1 MTISVVGAHW
11 IDGEWIPSAGTA
23 KFEAVSPVDGAV
35 IGSVPEGGRAAA
47 EAAVAAARRTFFHS
61 QWASSPRLRADVLLA
76 QAASVEARRDDLS
89 RLLSIET
96 GKLIGVARMEIDAA
110 ASELRYYA
118 GLSRTIAGRML
129 EIEPGVY
136 SHLVREPAG
145 IAAIITPW
153 NAPAILLV
161 RSLGPALAAGCTVV
175 MKPAPQ
181 SSLFHTALLRCLA
194 DVRAMPVGVLNSFCE
209 AGNAGSEILVE
220 SPDVDVLSF
229 TGSAAIGRKIM
240 AAASGTLKRL
250 NLELGGKAPAIVF
263 EDCDIDS
270 VAPRLAAA
278 GLILTGQQCTAL
290 SRVLVH
296 ESRYDALAKALSAAL
311 AAMRVGRSDDERSEI
326 GPLIDVRSRN
336 RVRHLV
342 EAYANNALLKGGVA
356 KDLPSGGAYLGPSLL
371 AIDDLDSPV
380 VQDEIFGP
388 VLNIERF
395 ATEAEAVAKANATR
409 YGLSASVWT
418 HDLDRAYRVSRALRS
433 GTVWLND
440 HNKLFPEAETGGYR
454 DSGFG
459 RLHGIDGVNEFL
471 STKHIYHRFGRV
483 HESNPLNSLVH
494 R

>member
-11 IDGEWIPSAGTA
+11 IDGEWIPSAGAT
-23 KFEAVSPVDGAV
+23 KFQAVSPVDGAV
-35 IGSVPEGGRAAA
+35 IGSVPEGGQAAA
-47 EAAVAAARRTFFHS
+47 EAAIAAARRAFFQS

-76 QAASVEARRDDLS
+76 QAASLESRSDDLS

-96 GKLIGVARMEIDAA
+96 GKLIGVARMEIAAA

-118 GLSRTIAGRML
+118 GLARAVAGRMF

-145 IAAIITPW
+145 VAAIITPW

-181 SSLFHTALLRCLA
+181 SSLFHTAFLRCLA
-194 DVRAMPVGVLNSFCE
+194 DVRALPAGVLNSFCE
-209 AGNAGSEILVE
+209 AGSAGGELLVE

-229 TGSAAIGRKIM
+229 TGSAAIGRRIM

-263 EDCDIDS
+263 EDWDVDTI
-270 VAPRLAAA
+270 APQLAAA
-278 GLILTGQQCTAL
+278 GLILSGQQCTAL

-296 ESRYDALAKALSAAL
+296 ESRYDALAKALAAAL
-311 AAMRVGRSDDERSEI
+311 AAMRVGRGDDERSEI
-326 GPLIDVRSRN
+326 GPLIANRSRE
-336 RVRHLV
+336 RVQRLV
-342 EAYANNALLKGGVA
+342 EAHADKVLLKGGVP
-356 KDLPSGGAYLGPSLL
+356 KGLPSGGAYLSPSLL
-371 AIDDLDSPV
+371 AVDDLASPI
-380 VQDEIFGP
+380 VQEEIFGP

-409 YGLSASVWT
+409 YGLAASVWT

-440 HNKLFPEAETGGYR
+440 HNKLFPEAETGGHR

-459 RLHGIDGVNEFL
+459 RLHGMDGLNEFL

-483 HESNPLNSLVH
+483 REFA
-494 R
+494 